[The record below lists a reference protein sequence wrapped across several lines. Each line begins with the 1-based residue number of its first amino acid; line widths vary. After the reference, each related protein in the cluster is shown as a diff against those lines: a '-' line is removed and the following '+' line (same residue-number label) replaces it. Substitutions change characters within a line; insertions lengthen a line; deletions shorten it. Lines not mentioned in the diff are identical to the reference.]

1 MDPVATDPK
10 RGAAG
15 QSASRRRLRG
25 WPAAWLATLALTLS
39 AGAGAPVRAAASHVP
54 GAPAA
59 GASFSLPAPGTH
71 APTPRRLITLAPHI
85 TELVFAAGA
94 GSRIVGTVASS
105 DYPPQARRIPRVGNG
120 IQLDTERIVAL
131 RPDLILA
138 WQPSGATRALAP
150 LLARLNIPL
159 AYVQPRALRDIPR
172 EIITLGRKLGTSA
185 VAGREAQALSDRIAA
200 LGARYQGQRP
210 VSTFIEVGTA
220 PLYTL
225 GKAPL
230 INDVLHICG
239 GTNIFAGA
247 PIPAPQV
254 SVESVLQDRPDAV
267 IIASADPRRVTER
280 TRYWASLSLPA
291 ARNHHVYGLDPDKL
305 FRPGPRLIDAA
316 QALCQ
321 DLVRAR

>member
-1 MDPVATDPK
+1 MDHVATDPK

-15 QSASRRRLRG
+15 QGTSRRRLRE
-25 WPAAWLATLALTLS
+25 WPAAWLACLALTLS
-39 AGAGAPVRAAASHVP
+39 AGAGGPARAAASHAP
-54 GAPAA
+54 GTSAA
-59 GASFSLPAPGTH
+59 GVLFSLPAPDTR
-71 APTPRRLITLAPHI
+71 APAPRRLITLAPHI

-94 GSRIVGTVASS
+94 GGRIVGTVASS
-105 DYPPQARRIPRVGNG
+105 DYPPQARHIPRVGNG
-120 IQLDTERIVAL
+120 IQLDTERIIAL
-131 RPDLILA
+131 RPDLVLA

-150 LLARLNIPL
+150 LLARLHIPL

-172 EIITLGRKLGTSA
+172 EITALGNRLDTSA
-185 VAGREAQALSDRIAA
+185 AADREAQALSDRIAA
-200 LGARYQGQRP
+200 LGARYQGRHP

-230 INDVLHICG
+230 INDVLHVCG

-267 IIASADPRRVTER
+267 IIASTDARRVTER
-280 TRYWASLSLPA
+280 TRYWAGLSLPA

-321 DLVRAR
+321 DLARAR